1 MKQRRRNTEDYMS
14 KRKIWTRRGCRIVL
28 FVLAA
33 AFMLYCLDRIRLVK
47 RTDGILTMQNFYAQD
62 PGTVDVLIL
71 GSSHAGMNLDTGV
84 LWEEEGIASYI
95 LWGSMQP
102 FWNTYYFL
110 QEALKTQTPDAVVL
124 DVFAATYSFEYSDDA
139 RQVTN
144 TAGMKPSLTKLKA
157 IRHSAPRSRWI
168 DLALGFPLYHDRY
181 SEITAEDF
189 QYFFWSRRQTEK
201 KGCGRRFGT
210 GEVTLEK
217 VTGEEPAA
225 PLYEKERQY
234 LLEIID
240 LCSRRGIPLILI
252 NTPTAHRA
260 AEQPYYQAVR
270 QIAADTGVP
279 YYNLNEMDDVTG
291 ITKQDYWTDSEHLNS
306 EGAAKTRFEKTR
318 DVANYPPARKYLHVC
333 THDDGPCC
341 NTCEKCCR
349 TIMTLDALGRLDD
362 FRDIFDVDYYRRNRK
377 WYLNWM
383 YYNWYFFGKESLLEE
398 VYAHFKGEVTLGM
411 KLKMRLIALR
421 KKIYPYVPQWLRDFR
436 GLLRGKERPK
446 ARRELFGALPK
457 R

>member
-1 MKQRRRNTEDYMS
+1 MRDSDRYGVGPGPGLGKLFFVQSVRQTNTGQRGYRRRNTAEETPQKKHRRRDPAVKQRRRNTEDYMS

-28 FVLAA
+28 FVLTAV
-33 AFMLYCLDRIRLVK
+33 FMLYCLDRILLVK

-306 EGAAKTRFEKTR
+306 EGAAKVSR
-318 DVANYPPARKYLHVC
+318 
-333 THDDGPCC
+333 
-341 NTCEKCCR
+341 
-349 TIMTLDALGRLDD
+349 
-362 FRDIFDVDYYRRNRK
+362 
-377 WYLNWM
+377 
-383 YYNWYFFGKESLLEE
+383 
-398 VYAHFKGEVTLGM
+398 
-411 KLKMRLIALR
+411 
-421 KKIYPYVPQWLRDFR
+421 WLA
-436 GLLRGKERPK
+436 GLLASKGLAADRRGDPAYASWDENVRYLEADYAAEK
-446 ARRELFGALPK
+446 AAALSG